1 VFWYHPSRADS
12 GANTEEAMRTVK
24 LSRKARKLLRLASSE
39 QVDVTPGNLDAYR
52 ELATAGLM
60 EPFSGFMRGPEAAF
74 RFTKEGWSRRDY

>member
-1 VFWYHPSRADS
+1 
-12 GANTEEAMRTVK
+12 MRTVQ

-74 RFTKEGWSRRDY
+74 RFTKEGWSRRVELQRLRSKSDAV